1 MYPFQNW
8 FKKINNNT
16 SSRRPRKN
24 NSTPTDDELVKYW
37 INEHPHTSFGLGS
50 FRRYEAGIWY
60 VVDDLIIEKEILE
73 VLERAKRNKIRPN
86 SSKVSSVYKLARA
99 SIYVPND
106 QWDART
112 DLIPC
117 RNGVFDINTHKLVP
131 HSPDYYFTSGLNY
144 DYDPSAKCPNF
155 LYVLRTTIPNEK
167 EFLQEF
173 AGYALTTDTSLETAI
188 WLYGPPGSGKST
200 IIAGLQAMMGNR
212 VGILGLADIERS
224 QFALTNILG
233 KTLLVST
240 ENPRASMSSSHVLNA
255 IISGEPIV
263 LDRKF
268 KDPIEVIPRAKVI
281 WAMNELPKIKNPSN
295 GLFRRI
301 KIVRFPPLPEDQ
313 RDPKLKEAVSQ
324 EGAGILNWAIEGL
337 VRFRNRG
344 EFLNPQSVIDETS
357 QFQAASDNVAEFV
370 ADMCVTGLGYQERAG
385 NLYQVYK
392 TWCIKNGCTPESS
405 NIVAEDWRRLGFHRK
420 ESGGYR
426 YWEGVKLK

>member
-1 MYPFQNW
+1 
-8 FKKINNNT
+8 
-16 SSRRPRKN
+16 
-24 NSTPTDDELVKYW
+24 
-37 INEHPHTSFGLGS
+37 
-50 FRRYEAGIWY
+50 
-60 VVDDLIIEKEILE
+60 
-73 VLERAKRNKIRPN
+73 
-86 SSKVSSVYKLARA
+86 
-99 SIYVPND
+99 
-106 QWDART
+106 
-112 DLIPC
+112 
-117 RNGVFDINTHKLVP
+117 
-131 HSPDYYFTSGLNY
+131 LNF

-155 LYVLRTTIPNEK
+155 LYVLGTTIPNEK

-188 WLYGPPGSGKST
+188 WLYGPSGSGKST

-255 IISGEPIV
+255 LISGEPIV

-268 KDPIEVIPRAKVI
+268 RDPIEVTPRAKVI

-301 KIVRFPPLPEDQ
+301 KIVRFPPLPEDH
-313 RDPKLKEAVSQ
+313 RDPKLKEAISQ

-337 VRFRNRG
+337 IRFRNRG

-357 QFQAASDNVAEFV
+357 QFQAASDNAAEFV
-370 ADMCVTGLGYQERAG
+370 ADMCVKGLGNQERAG
-385 NLYQVYK
+385 KLYQAYK
-392 TWCIKNGCTPESS
+392 DWCMQNGCTPESS
-405 NIVAEDWRRLGFHRK
+405 NIVAEDWRRLGFRRK
-420 ESGGYR
+420 DSGGYR
-426 YWEGVKLK
+426 FWEGVKLK